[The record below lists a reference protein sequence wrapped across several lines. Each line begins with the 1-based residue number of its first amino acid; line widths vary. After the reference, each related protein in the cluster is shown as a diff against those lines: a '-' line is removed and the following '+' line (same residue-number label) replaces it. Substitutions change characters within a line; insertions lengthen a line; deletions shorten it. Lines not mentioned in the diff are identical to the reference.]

1 MVFQLLPY
9 YKKSIDLLKRV
20 LYNLTYSNQD
30 RYYSQG
36 EFIMRYEGTVYRP
49 PSEAGSLIIQLT
61 IGCARNQCTFCGM
74 YKDKKFRVRNLDEV
88 AEDLY
93 MARKYDK
100 MPVRRIFL
108 ADGDALTV
116 KTSDLLFILDKIN
129 KIFPE
134 CERVS
139 IYGAPGDILNKS
151 PEALKSLKASGLDM
165 VYMGAES
172 GDDQVLEDVKKG
184 AAVPEIIAAGLKVRA
199 AGMTLSVTFISG
211 LGGKARLKEHAQNS
225 ATMINAM
232 KPEYVGF
239 LTLMLEPGTQM
250 YAQLERGE
258 FTLLSP
264 EEVLEEM
271 ELVVSHI
278 DSDGTIFRANH
289 ASNYVALRGTFNKDK
304 GLLLSQIKEAGRL
317 GKYRP
322 ESFRGL

>member
-1 MVFQLLPY
+1 
-9 YKKSIDLLKRV
+9 
-20 LYNLTYSNQD
+20 
-30 RYYSQG
+30 
-36 EFIMRYEGTVYRP
+36 MRYEGTVYRP

-172 GDDQVLEDVKKG
+172 GDEQVLEAVKKG

-239 LTLMLEPGTQM
+239 LTLMLERVRKCM
-250 YAQLERGE
+250 LSLKGE
-258 FTLLSP
+258 NSRFL
-264 EEVLEEM
+264 VL
-271 ELVVSHI
+271 
-278 DSDGTIFRANH
+278 R
-289 ASNYVALRGTFNKDK
+289 
-304 GLLLSQIKEAGRL
+304 
-317 GKYRP
+317 KYLKKW
-322 ESFRGL
+322 SWL